1 MIRRPPRSTRTDT
14 LVPYTTLFRSATFEL
29 GLRSARQGLRLAV
42 FGLEIAEQ
50 DAVDRREHPLKARLN
65 AGKPEPGK
73 GSAAAIAMEEF
84 GTFRRPGQDIAL
96 LELEDEARLDVE
108 YQLLPGTR
116 GKDRR
121 RHFEKLGLV
130 RIHAH
135 RIADRDRILGQS
147 LDADIGIPYPVVLEV
162 AADRPY
168 LFQIGSAHV

>member
-1 MIRRPPRSTRTDT
+1 
-14 LVPYTTLFRSATFEL
+14 
-29 GLRSARQGLRLAV
+29 
-42 FGLEIAEQ
+42 
-50 DAVDRREHPLKARLN
+50 
-65 AGKPEPGK
+65 
-73 GSAAAIAMEEF
+73 MEEF

-135 RIADRDRILGQS
+135 RIADREQILGQT
-147 LDADIGIPYPVVLEV
+147 LDAEIGIPYTGVRE
-162 AADRPY
+162 DGEGRPQERMSVERGEGGY
-168 LFQIGSAHV
+168 GSGNHGGPRVNKKKIKKK

>member
-1 MIRRPPRSTRTDT
+1 
-14 LVPYTTLFRSATFEL
+14 
-29 GLRSARQGLRLAV
+29 
-42 FGLEIAEQ
+42 
-50 DAVDRREHPLKARLN
+50 
-65 AGKPEPGK
+65 
-73 GSAAAIAMEEF
+73 MEEF

-135 RIADRDRILGQS
+135 RIADRARILGHS
-147 LDADIGIPYPVVLEV
+147 LDPDIGLQSPEALAVAEDRTYRLRIYGLVMLPLDLHMLLPY
-162 AADRPY
+162 
-168 LFQIGSAHV
+168 